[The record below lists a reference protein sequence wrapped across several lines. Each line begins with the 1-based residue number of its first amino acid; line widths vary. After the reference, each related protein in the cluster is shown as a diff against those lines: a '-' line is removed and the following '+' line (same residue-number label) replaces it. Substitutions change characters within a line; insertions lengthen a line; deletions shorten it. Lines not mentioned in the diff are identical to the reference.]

1 MQFGGHLHFRIPN
14 PSTSTSFCSFASVEN
29 PRSYIAKTQK
39 VIIGMSSPKAPAGHF
54 TLLYFAAATSHT
66 QKELD
71 FLPAPLPLSQLYDE
85 VDKRYPGIKQKVLS
99 TSAVTVNLD
108 YVDVEEET
116 AKDEQGLV
124 IKEGDEVAII
134 PPVSSG

>member
-1 MQFGGHLHFRIPN
+1 
-14 PSTSTSFCSFASVEN
+14 
-29 PRSYIAKTQK
+29 
-39 VIIGMSSPKAPAGHF
+39 MSIPKAPAGHF

-71 FLPAPLPLSQLYDE
+71 FLQAPLPLSELYE
-85 VDKRYPGIKQKVLS
+85 GLEKKYPGIRKRVLLS
-99 TSAVTVNLD
+99 SAVTVNLD

-116 AKDEQGLV
+116 AKGDLGLV